1 MGPVSAKITIDAPR
15 ERVFEVI
22 SDLAYRPAFTD
33 HFAHEFH
40 LQRLDSTGVGAA
52 ARFRADAKRF
62 PIWMETVISEQE
74 APYRLIE
81 RGRGSRQD
89 RMKLGTAWELVDG
102 PGVSTTEIT
111 VTFWTEPDNH
121 VDNALGK
128 LGAGRWYK
136 KQWKK
141 SLRRLRDLI
150 ENDEPIQPLRV
161 AGASRI

>member
-1 MGPVSAKITIDAPR
+1 MGPVSATITIDAPR

-52 ARFRADAKRF
+52 ARYHAKAKRF
-62 PIWMETVISEQE
+62 PIWIDTVISEQK
-74 APYRLIE
+74 APHMLIE

-102 PGVSTTEIT
+102 PGAMTEVT
-111 VTFWTEPDNH
+111 VTFWTEAENH
-121 VDNALGK
+121 VDVALGH
-128 LGAGRWYK
+128 LGAGRWYR
-136 KQWKK
+136 KQWRK